1 MRLPQLFWGPK
12 NWGPFVAVGALGC
25 SLVSLVVNTALVLLP
40 TGAWSWEGAMPP
52 PQQIF
57 SIFYFKRRILVDSD
71 VLNVPVT
78 RTRAWH
84 TFTVISISL
93 RVIRASMLE

>member
-1 MRLPQLFWGPK
+1 ML
-12 NWGPFVAVGALGC
+12 VCVGQHPSPCGVRGL
-25 SLVSLVVNTALVLLP
+25 NTADLVH
-40 TGAWSWEGAMPP
+40 

-84 TFTVISISL
+84 TFTFISISL
-93 RVIRASMLE
+93 RVTSASMLE